1 MENLVEGSQSELPK
15 QKPPPKRT
23 GLSKEGTIPLRPIA
37 SAGSKNQ
44 ERQNF
49 FYYQR
54 GKTKIECEGSP
65 EKAIRLALVDTVCR
79 WLIRLLIVIA
89 SVFSVQTTVKKI
101 YENKKAPALKV
112 PAMEGRKLR

>member
-23 GLSKEGTIPLRPIA
+23 GLSKEGTISLRPIA
-37 SAGSKNQ
+37 NADSQNR

-54 GKTKIECEGSP
+54 GKTKIECECSS
-65 EKAIRLALVDTVCR
+65 EKAIRLALVDTLCR
-79 WLIRLLIVIA
+79 WIIRLLIVIA
-89 SVFSVQTTVKKI
+89 SMFSVQTSVKKI
-101 YENKKAPALKV
+101 YENKKAPT
-112 PAMEGRKLR
+112 EIRKAIATKRP